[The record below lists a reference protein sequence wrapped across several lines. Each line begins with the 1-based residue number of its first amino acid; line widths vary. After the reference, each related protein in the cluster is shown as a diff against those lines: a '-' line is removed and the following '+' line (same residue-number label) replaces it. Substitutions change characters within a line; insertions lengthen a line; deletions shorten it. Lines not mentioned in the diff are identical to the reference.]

1 MNDSFNKLCR
11 FYILVAGILLSFGAI
26 GYRLVDI
33 SLLNRSEYL
42 KEIEQTHKSHRF
54 LNSKRG
60 NIVDRNGKVIATSK
74 KYIEI
79 GIDAF
84 AAKPKRDTARIE
96 KLAEILEIDF
106 NDLIKFFYRKKVIS
120 GEKIKKIRWLKI
132 AEIDKE
138 ETFEEIKALKISGVR
153 GVHRERREYVNGH
166 VFCHITGFL
175 NKDGE
180 AQCGVEKYMNFYLK
194 GQSGFIETEKDGKQ
208 NELVQ
213 YRSSY
218 VEPKNGC
225 DVVLTIDSRV
235 QNIVYDEVQKLVEKY
250 SPEWVCAIVSDATTG
265 EMLGF
270 VNYPDYD
277 TNCYWKF
284 DLVNMRNRAISDVY
298 EPGSVFKIV
307 ASSLALEAGLVNER
321 TVFDCTQKFINYDGR
336 NVSLPNDHH
345 DFGRMSLVDV
355 MRKSSNRGAAMLAMM
370 LGDKNFYNGVKSFG
384 FGELAGYGFDSE
396 VKGILNHP
404 SKWDGLT
411 ISRMPMG
418 HAIAVT
424 PLQMHYAMS
433 VLASDGVLFS
443 PQLFKKISDGTTVVA
458 SFNPRVRHDVI
469 SRQTAIRMRE
479 MLFNPNNKQLK
490 NGINFCGKTGTAQ
503 KIINGQYSHSQ
514 HVSGFSGFFPVE
526 KPKIVITIV
535 VDGAHVSSGIA
546 WGSRVSEPAFVDLAA
561 RLIDCF
567 GM

>member
-1 MNDSFNKLCR
+1 MKDSVNNLCR
-11 FYILVAGILLSFGAI
+11 FYVVVVGIVLVFCAI

-33 SLLNRSEYL
+33 SYLRRNEYL
-42 KEIEQTHKSHRF
+42 VEVEQTHKSHKF
-54 LNSKRG
+54 LYAKRG
-60 NIVDRNGKVIATSK
+60 KIVDCNGSVIATSK
-74 KYIEI
+74 NYIEI
-79 GIDAF
+79 GVDAF
-84 AAKPKRDTARIE
+84 AAKPKKDTARIE
-96 KLAEILEIDF
+96 KLAEILGIEF
-106 NDLIKFFYRKKVIS
+106 NELIRAFDRKKFVS
-120 GEKIKKIRWLKI
+120 GEKIKKVRWLKV
-132 AEIDKE
+132 AEIEKE
-138 ETFEEIKALKISGVR
+138 EIFDEIKALKISGIKGVR
-153 GVHRERREYVNGH
+153 RERREYVNGH
-166 VFCHITGFL
+166 VFCHVTGFL

-180 AQCGVEKYMNFYLK
+180 AQCGVEKYMDFYLA
-194 GQSGFIETEKDGKQ
+194 GQSGFIDTEKDGKQ
-208 NELVQ
+208 NELAQ
-213 YRSSY
+213 YRYSH

-225 DVVLTIDSRV
+225 DVMLTIDSRV
-235 QNIVYDEVQKLVEKY
+235 QHIVYDEVQKLVKEY
-250 SPEWVCAIVSDATTG
+250 SPEWVCAIVSDAETG
-265 EMLGF
+265 EVLGL

-284 DLVNMRNRAISDVY
+284 DFDNMRNRAISDVY

-321 TVFDCTQKFINYDGR
+321 TMFDCTQKFIRYNGR
-336 NVSLPNDHH
+336 NVSLPNDHK

-355 MRKSSNRGAAMLAMM
+355 MRKSSNRGAAMMAMM
-370 LGDKNFYNGVKSFG
+370 LGDKNFYNGVRSFG
-384 FGELAGYGFDSE
+384 FGELVGYGFDSE
-396 VKGILNHP
+396 VKGILNPP

-424 PLQMHYAMS
+424 PLQVHYAMS
-433 VLASDGVLFS
+433 VLASDGTLFS
-443 PQLFKKISDGTTVVA
+443 PQLFKKISDGSSDIA
-458 SFNPRVRHDVI
+458 KFNPRVRHDVI
-469 SRQTAIRMRE
+469 SRRTAVRMRE
-479 MLFNPNNKQLK
+479 MLFNPNNKPLK

-535 VDGAHVSSGIA
+535 VDSAHVNSGIA
-546 WGSRVSEPAFVDLAA
+546 WGSRISEPAFVDLAA